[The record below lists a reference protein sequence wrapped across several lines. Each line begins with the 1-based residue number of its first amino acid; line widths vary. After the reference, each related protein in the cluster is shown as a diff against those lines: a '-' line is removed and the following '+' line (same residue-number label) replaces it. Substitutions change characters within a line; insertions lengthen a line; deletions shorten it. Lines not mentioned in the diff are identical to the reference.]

1 MHNLITGGAGFI
13 GSHLAEKLLESGE
26 TVTVIDDLS
35 TGRIANI
42 EKLKGNERFRYFID
56 TIMNEPLL
64 SELIDSAEVVFHLA
78 AAVGVKL
85 IVENPVRTIETNIY
99 GTQLVL
105 KHAAKKLKKVILAS
119 TSEVY
124 GKGSAVPFREESDMV
139 FGPTISPRW
148 SYATSKAVDEFLALS
163 YCKEKRLPVV
173 IVRIFNT
180 VGPRQVG
187 DYGMVVPRF
196 VEQALSGGPITVYGS
211 GRQTRCFA
219 YVDDVVGALIKLS
232 RKRRAVGGIFNIGSD
247 EEISIDELARK
258 VRDKVG
264 GHVRIVH
271 IPYEKVYGKG
281 FDDMDRRV
289 PDISRVSKL
298 IGYRPTLTIDQIL
311 DRVIEDARS
320 ERRRK

>member
-42 EKLKGNERFRYFID
+42 EKMKGNERFRYFID

>member
-13 GSHLAEKLLESGE
+13 GSHFAEKLLKEGE

-35 TGRIANI
+35 TGKVANI
-42 EKLKGNERFRYFID
+42 EKMKGEKKFRYFID

-64 SELIDSAEVVFHLA
+64 AELIDSADVVFHLA

-105 KHAAKKLKKVILAS
+105 KHAVKKRKKVIFAS

-124 GKGSAVPFREESDMV
+124 GKSGKVPFREESDMV
-139 FGPTISPRW
+139 LGPTISPRW

-163 YCKEKRLPVV
+163 YYREKKLPVV
-173 IVRIFNT
+173 IARIFNT

-196 VEQALSGGPITVYGS
+196 IQQALSGGPITVYGS
-211 GRQTRCFA
+211 GRQTRCFT
-219 YVDDVVGALIKLS
+219 YVDDVVNALIKLS
-232 RKRRAVGGIFNIGSD
+232 RKKEAVGAIFNIGSD
-247 EEISIDELARK
+247 EEISIEELARK

-264 GHVRIVH
+264 GRVRIVH

-281 FDDMDRRV
+281 FDDMERRV
-289 PDISRVSKL
+289 PDISKVRRL
-298 IGYRPTLTIDQIL
+298 IGYRPTLSIDQIL
-311 DRVIEDARS
+311 NKIIEDARS
-320 ERRRK
+320 QEHSR

>member
-13 GSHLAEKLLESGE
+13 GSHLVEKLLERGE

-42 EKLKGNERFRYFID
+42 EKMKGDERFRYFID

-64 SELIDSAEVVFHLA
+64 SELIDSADVVFHLA

-119 TSEVY
+119 TSEIY

-196 VEQALSGGPITVYGS
+196 VQQALSGGSITVYGR
-211 GRQTRCFA
+211 GKQTRCFA

-232 RKRRAVGGIFNIGSD
+232 RKRQAVGGIFNIGSD

-289 PDISRVSKL
+289 PDISKVSKL
-298 IGYRPTLTIDQIL
+298 VGYRPTLTIDQIL

-320 ERRRK
+320 ERRRR

>member
-1 MHNLITGGAGFI
+1 
-13 GSHLAEKLLESGE
+13 
-26 TVTVIDDLS
+26 
-35 TGRIANI
+35 
-42 EKLKGNERFRYFID
+42 
-56 TIMNEPLL
+56 
-64 SELIDSAEVVFHLA
+64 
-78 AAVGVKL
+78 
-85 IVENPVRTIETNIY
+85 
-99 GTQLVL
+99 
-105 KHAAKKLKKVILAS
+105 
-119 TSEVY
+119 
-124 GKGSAVPFREESDMV
+124 
-139 FGPTISPRW
+139 
-148 SYATSKAVDEFLALS
+148 
-163 YCKEKRLPVV
+163 
-173 IVRIFNT
+173 
-180 VGPRQVG
+180 
-187 DYGMVVPRF
+187 
-196 VEQALSGGPITVYGS
+196 
-211 GRQTRCFA
+211 
-219 YVDDVVGALIKLS
+219 VVGALIKLS

>member
-13 GSHLAEKLLESGE
+13 GSHLAEKLLEGGD

-42 EKLKGNERFRYFID
+42 EKMKGNARFRHFID

-64 SELIDSAEVVFHLA
+64 AELIDSADVVFHLA

-105 KHAAKKLKKVILAS
+105 KHAAKKLKKVVFAS

-163 YCKEKRLPVV
+163 YWKEKRLPVV

-196 VEQALSGGPITVYGS
+196 VQQALSKGPITVYGS
-211 GRQTRCFA
+211 GKQTRCFA
-219 YVDDVVGALIKLS
+219 YIDDVVNALIKLS
-232 RKRRAVGGIFNIGSD
+232 RKKQAVGGIFNIGSD
-247 EEISIDELARK
+247 EEISIGELARK

-264 GHVRIVH
+264 GRVRIVR

-281 FDDMDRRV
+281 FDDMERRV
-289 PDISRVSKL
+289 PDISRLRKL
-298 IGYRPTLTIDQIL
+298 IHYRPTLNIDQIL
-311 DRVIEDARS
+311 DRIIEDARS
-320 ERRRK
+320 ERRSR

>member
-1 MHNLITGGAGFI
+1 
-13 GSHLAEKLLESGE
+13 
-26 TVTVIDDLS
+26 
-35 TGRIANI
+35 
-42 EKLKGNERFRYFID
+42 
-56 TIMNEPLL
+56 
-64 SELIDSAEVVFHLA
+64 
-78 AAVGVKL
+78 
-85 IVENPVRTIETNIY
+85 
-99 GTQLVL
+99 VL

-139 FGPTISPRW
+139 FGPTISARW

-187 DYGMVVPRF
+187 DYGMVIPRF
-196 VEQALSGGPITVYGS
+196 VQQALSGGPITVYGS
-211 GRQTRCFA
+211 GKQTRCFT

-232 RKRRAVGGIFNIGSD
+232 RKRQAVGGIFNIGSD
-247 EEISIDELARK
+247 EEISINELAIK

-264 GHVRIVH
+264 GQVRIAH
-271 IPYEKVYGKG
+271 IAYEKVYGKG

-289 PDISRVSKL
+289 PDISKVSRL

-311 DRVIEDARS
+311 DKIVEDARRQ
-320 ERRRK
+320 RRRG